1 MRYLVTIIFFV
12 LCGVSY
18 GQTITGTKTRT
29 PGVWLSSKD
38 TATNRTSADS
48 IQLIANRA
56 DSSLRFYWSVGAPSR
71 KFAFG
76 NDLALKLNISDTAA
90 MLTNYVQ
97 KFGSLTNRRVPF
109 VNNLGQLKDTAG
121 LTFEGGALNVT
132 GGVINTGA
140 LNSGNINASGDVAFQ
155 NALFV
160 KYYNNIGGQYFHKFG
175 GTDASSDYRWRFDT
189 YGTESGS
196 NSGSDLIMYKY
207 TDGGAYNGYN
217 ITMERATGNTRFYNA
232 LQVDGGITGT
242 LSTAAQPNITSL
254 GTLTSLTVTG
264 GISTSNSFTSSIGSS
279 VAGNPV
285 LIAKVGNDPRWT
297 IGMVDADGTN
307 TGSNFFLYTYLD
319 NGTPSTILKSNRA
332 NGKISSI
339 AEITSSITNSANNS
353 IFGTNGSTGTGLKVQ
368 SASGGG
374 TLELYGRDN
383 AGTDDGFVSF
393 YKFDRSTLIARIYA
407 RGSTLSIRDN
417 TNTDIISIN
426 PGAFT
431 VNYLGTGTVYSNAGV
446 LTNTNPSDSA
456 LKDSIKTIPYGL
468 AEILKLKPKTFYYKS
483 DSAKSFLKYGFIA
496 QDVKSI
502 MPSIVRKLNPK
513 DSNSKLGLETDGI
526 YVTMVKAIQ
535 ELKVE
540 NDSKQLQIDNLRY
553 QLEEIKA
560 ILLKNNIK

>member
-1 MRYLVTIIFFV
+1 MRYLVTILFFA

-48 IQLIANRA
+48 IQIIANRA

-254 GTLTSLTVTG
+254 GTLSSLTVSGNITTAT
-264 GISTSNSFTSSIGSS
+264 ISTTGNINTSQSFNSSIGSS
-279 VAGNPV
+279 SGGNNV
-285 LIAKVGNDPRWT
+285 VIAKQGNDPRWS
-297 IGMVDADGTN
+297 IGLIGTDGTN
-307 TGSNFFLYTYLD
+307 TGSDFYLYGYLD
-319 NGTPSTILKSNRA
+319 NGTAVPVFRTTRASGAVSFGNTITATGATFRGN
-332 NGKISSI
+332 ISLGN
-339 AEITSSITNSANNS
+339 TSSSSPALATFQNSANGFQ
-353 IFGTNGSTGTGLKVQ
+353 FGFSSTGTQHFTFVN
-368 SASGGG
+368 GGG
-374 TLELYGRDN
+374 SEVASIDGTTGAYTALSDSSIKKNIFYSGNALSTINQIKVRQYDWKVSDAHEPFGVVAQELY
-383 AGTDDGFVSF
+383 
-393 YKFDRSTLIARIYA
+393 LIAPTYVSRPI
-407 RGSTLSIRDN
+407 DN
-417 TNTDIISIN
+417 S
-426 PGAFT
+426 GRW
-431 VNYLGTGTVYSNAGV
+431 GV
-446 LTNTNPSDSA
+446 QKAEMVPML
-456 LKDSIKTIPYGL
+456 IKG
-468 AEILKLKPKTFYYKS
+468 
-483 DSAKSFLKYGFIA
+483 
-496 QDVKSI
+496 
-502 MPSIVRKLNPK
+502 
-513 DSNSKLGLETDGI
+513 
-526 YVTMVKAIQ
+526 IQ
-535 ELKVE
+535 ELKAE
-540 NDSKQLQIDNLRY
+540 NDLIKKELAD
-553 QLEEIKA
+553 LEA
-560 ILLKNNIK
+560 LLKSKGIL